1 MTVKE
6 ILVQDLGVVLEETGN
21 LMVDKMVLESLA
33 KNGSITLEEAE
44 FFNTLVRRVIQE
56 AAEEFVPDSLPIYEA
71 DEEAIEDVIDDADA
85 DGAIMAGVE
94 GDGEIMV
101 LTGEDGTVYNFNPGT
116 CELLPV
122 DGTGGADDDAAA
134 LENPGIGAEVVEEP
148 IAEEPVVESTEAKE
162 DETLIEESEV
172 VELTESQQ
180 IVSNLIKSLGA

>member
-6 ILVQDLGVVLEETGN
+6 ILVQDLGRVLEETGN

-33 KNGSITLEEAE
+33 KNGSVSLEEAE
-44 FFNTLVRRVIQE
+44 FYNTLVRRVVTE
-56 AAEEFVPDSLPIYEA
+56 AAEEFVPDSLPIQEGIEDIIDGA
-71 DEEAIEDVIDDADA
+71 EEAEAEDL
-85 DGAIMAGVE
+85 GAVVAGAE
-94 GDGEIMV
+94 DDGEIMV

-116 CELLPV
+116 CELTPV
-122 DGTGGADDDAAA
+122 EGTGGADDESAA

-148 IAEEPVVESTEAKE
+148 LPMAESTEVE
-162 DETLIEESEV
+162 GGTLVEEAE

>member
-6 ILVQDLGVVLEETGN
+6 VLVQDLGLVLEETGN

-33 KNGSITLEEAE
+33 KNGSVSLEEAE
-44 FFNTLVRRVIQE
+44 FYNTLVRRVVTE
-56 AAEEFVPDSLPIYEA
+56 AAEEFVPDSLIIQE
-71 DEEAIEDVIDDADA
+71 DEEVAV
-85 DGAIMAGVE
+85 MAGVE

-116 CELLPV
+116 CELIPIE
-122 DGTGGADDDAAA
+122 GTGGADDDAAA
-134 LENPGIGAEVVEEP
+134 LENPGIGAELEEEP
-148 IAEEPVVESTEAKE
+148 MDEIPVVEATEAE
-162 DETLIEESEV
+162 EGETLVEENEITDK